1 MRTETDVEKDYILEE
16 LEIAKEALFQARTI
30 KEVKFWQEKI
40 AYLNSLLGKKLK
52 YKKVK

>member
-1 MRTETDVEKDYILEE
+1 MKLKANIEKDYILEE
-16 LEIAKEALFQARTI
+16 LEMAREALFQAKTI

-52 YKKVK
+52 YKKIK